1 MPKYFLTKNKKA
13 SKYKSTRFKILT
25 AYSLQLTAYSLQLTA
40 YSLQLTAYSSTI
52 TRNLIYQLTKYCFG
66 FAGFYL
72 AGAGV

>member
-40 YSLQLTAYSSTI
+40 YSLQLTAYS
-52 TRNLIYQLTKYCFG
+52 LQLNHHS
-66 FAGFYL
+66 
-72 AGAGV
+72 